1 MANVMKKIIFLL
13 CAVCAGFAVSAQNKN
28 WLDLPY
34 VEVTGK
40 AEMEIVPNEIYVS
53 ITISEQD
60 NKAKKSVEQLEREMK
75 TALQAVGVNVEKD
88 LRIKDMDSDF
98 KKYWYKS
105 NQIYTSKNYQL
116 LVHNATELG
125 KSFQAI
131 EALGISHINI
141 ERVSHSD
148 IQKYRRE
155 VKVNAAKDAK
165 QKASDLLQAVGQ
177 SVGGCLHLQE
187 IEQPSARPLMRTNML
202 SKSVSFSAEAAPEP
216 ELEFEKIKIE
226 YAVLAKFA
234 IK

>member
-1 MANVMKKIIFLL
+1 MKKIIFLL
-13 CAVCAGFAVSAQNKN
+13 CVACAGFAASSQNKN
-28 WLDLPY
+28 WIDLPY

-40 AEMEIVPNEIYVS
+40 AELEVVPNEIYVS

-75 TALQAVGVNVEKD
+75 TALQAIGVNVEKD
-88 LRIKDMDSDF
+88 LRVKDIDSDF

-125 KSFQAI
+125 KSFQTI
-131 EALGISHINI
+131 EALGISNISI

-187 IEQPSARPLMRTNML
+187 IEQPSIRPLMRANTL
-202 SKSVSFSAEAAPEP
+202 SKSVSFAADAMPEP

>member
-1 MANVMKKIIFLL
+1 MKKIFLL
-13 CAVCAGFAVSAQNKN
+13 CAVCVGFAASAQNKN
-28 WLDLPY
+28 WIDQPY

-40 AEMEIVPNEIYVS
+40 AELEVVPNEIYVS

-60 NKAKKSVEQLEREMK
+60 NKAKKSVEQLESEMK

-88 LRIKDMDSDF
+88 LRVKDMDSDF

-116 LVHNATELG
+116 LVHSATELG

-131 EALGISHINI
+131 EALGISNVNI
-141 ERVSHSD
+141 KGVSHSD
-148 IQKYRRE
+148 IQNLRRE

-165 QKASDLLQAVGQ
+165 QKATDLLQAVGQ

-187 IEQPSARPLMRTNML
+187 IEQPSFRPMMRSSTL
-202 SKSVSFSAEAAPEP
+202 SKNVSLLAEKEAPEP

-226 YAVLAKFA
+226 YSVLAKFA